1 MTARALGSKS
11 LTCIASAQGWTAACV
26 ILLDLCLSVGCR
38 LNCVVQV
45 LLDDQ
50 LVKTQAMRA
59 SPYIKPLEAAAIG
72 WEQLLTGAQVRG
84 LSA

>member
-1 MTARALGSKS
+1 M
-11 LTCIASAQGWTAACV
+11 
-26 ILLDLCLSVGCR
+26 
-38 LNCVVQV
+38 QV

-59 SPYIKPLEAAAIG
+59 SPFIKPLEAAAIG

-84 LSA
+84 LRA